1 MSLYRVVSRG
11 ENFLLNLTGEPELLG
26 FRAVHYVKAGS
37 EEEAAR
43 TAAILIRKDRRLNGA
58 LLNTPQNPNRL
69 ECEAV
74 KRVWW
79 RRGGQHGRFD
89 FWSMEPTETGTA
101 NPAD

>member
-26 FRAVHYVKAGS
+26 FRVVHYVKAGS

-69 ECEAV
+69 ECESV

-79 RRGGQHGRFD
+79 RRGAKHGRFD
-89 FWSMEPTETGTA
+89 FWSMEPGEAGA
-101 NPAD
+101 PSAAD